1 MEDNLIQAYKQTL
14 YRVDGFKQPIRI
26 GMPCPEVD
34 AFCLK
39 AGVTEWAFITAW
51 NPLSAS
57 FAHDENE
64 RRHNRLLSD
73 VRGYALLSGR
83 GEDAEGIWPA
93 EQSVFVAGIPR
104 KKAVAI
110 GRKYGQRAIVIG
122 KVHKKPTLVQ
132 TLHLEGN
139 NGLLLGQKTI
149 LSNDMASNS
158 SLRKDLSSVTE
169 SNDIGVVLI
178 AGFYS
183 REERTTARRLIEQEQ
198 PLILVSAKGLNQ
210 KKEPAMAKALKAGL
224 LLMVSPF
231 SSRHKKT
238 CASSLRLRNR
248 LMADL
253 ADGIR

>member
-1 MEDNLIQAYKQTL
+1 MEDNLIQAYQQTL

-34 AFCLK
+34 AFCMK

-57 FAHDENE
+57 LAHDENE

-73 VRGYALLSGR
+73 VRGYKVWSGR

-93 EQSVFVAGIPR
+93 EESVFVAGIPR
-104 KKAVAI
+104 KKAVAL

-122 KVHKKPTLVQ
+122 KVHKKTTLAI
-132 TLHLEGN
+132 TLFMEGN
-139 NGLLLGQKTI
+139 NRLLLGKKII
-149 LSNDMASNS
+149 LSKDVDDASMAREFLDS
-158 SLRKDLSSVTE
+158 SSE
-169 SNDIGVVLI
+169 SNEIGVVPI
-178 AGFYS
+178 AGFHS
-183 REERTTARRLIEQEQ
+183 REERTTAHRLIEQKK

-210 KKEPAMAKALKAGL
+210 KKKPAMAEALKAGL
-224 LLMVSPF
+224 LLMVTPF

-238 CASSLRLRNR
+238 SASSLRLRNR